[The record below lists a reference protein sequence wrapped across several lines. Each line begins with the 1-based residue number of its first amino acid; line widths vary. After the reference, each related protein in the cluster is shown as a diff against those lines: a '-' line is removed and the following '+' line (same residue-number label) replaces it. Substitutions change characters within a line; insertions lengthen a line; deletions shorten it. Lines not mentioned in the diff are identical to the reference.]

1 LIIKE
6 GGAMLMSKPELRIL
20 IGLHRAA
27 NAIDRQ
33 TARAVAPFGLTLGQF
48 AVLEALYHKGDL
60 TVGETQEAI
69 LSSSGTIPLIVSN
82 LEKRGYLIRRQDPK
96 DRRRFVLTL
105 TAEGRKLISEAYPVN
120 EKIIIERMDCWTDS
134 EKDTLASLLR
144 KFGGTNGKKN

>member
-1 LIIKE
+1 
-6 GGAMLMSKPELRIL
+6 MLMSKPELRIL

-69 LSSSGTIPLIVSN
+69 LSSSGTIPLIVGN